1 MTWWQWVLVG
11 AAGAIGAPLRYV
23 VDTLVGDR
31 VDSMFPMGTLVV
43 NVSGSFALGLISG
56 LVLFDGLGS
65 GPNVVL
71 GSGVVGAYTTFST
84 WTFET
89 MALVG
94 EGEIALAVRNI
105 GVSAVLGAAAAAA
118 GLALAGV

>member
-11 AAGAIGAPLRYV
+11 VAGAVGAPLRYV

-31 VDSMFPMGTLVV
+31 LGSTFPMGTLVV

-65 GPNVVL
+65 GPNVVV
-71 GSGVVGAYTTFST
+71 GSGLVGAYTTFST

-89 MALVG
+89 MTLVE
-94 EGEIALAVRNI
+94 EGQVGLAVRNVA
-105 GVSAVLGAAAAAA
+105 VSAAVGAAAAAA
-118 GLALAGV
+118 GLALAGL

>member
-1 MTWWQWVLVG
+1 MTWWQWVLV
-11 AAGAIGAPLRYV
+11 AVAGAVGAPLRYV

-31 VDSMFPMGTLVV
+31 LGTTFPTGPLVV
-43 NVSGSFALGLISG
+43 NVSGSFVLGLISG

-65 GPNVVL
+65 GPNVVV
-71 GSGVVGAYTTFST
+71 GSGLVGAYTTFST

-89 MALVG
+89 MALVE
-94 EGEIALAVRNI
+94 EGELGLAVRNI
-105 GVSAVLGAAAAAA
+105 GVSVVAGAAAAAA

>member
-11 AAGAIGAPLRYV
+11 VAGAVGAPLRYV

-31 VDSMFPMGTLVV
+31 LGSTFPMGTLVV
-43 NVSGSFALGLISG
+43 NVSGSFVLGLISG

-65 GPNVVL
+65 GPNVVV
-71 GSGVVGAYTTFST
+71 GSGLVGAYTTFST

-89 MALVG
+89 MALVEAG
-94 EGEIALAVRNI
+94 ELGLAVRNI
-105 GVSAVLGAAAAAA
+105 GVSAVVGAAAAAA

>member
-11 AAGAIGAPLRYV
+11 VAGAVGAPLRYV

-31 VDSMFPMGTLVV
+31 LGSTFPMGTLVV

-65 GPNVVL
+65 GPNVVV
-71 GSGVVGAYTTFST
+71 GSGLVGAYTTFST

-94 EGEIALAVRNI
+94 EGELGLAVRNV
-105 GVSAVLGAAAAAA
+105 GVSAVVGAAAAAA
-118 GLALAGV
+118 GMALAGV